1 MTLHLHLL
9 IIQAAEYITKQYYIA
24 LAQRNEQQ

>member
-9 IIQAAEYITKQYYIA
+9 IIQATEYITKPYYIA
-24 LAQRNEQQ
+24 LAQRNE